1 MIAAMKPPIADDSE
15 QIRGRPAGLF
25 QGSPEA
31 GMADRLFGTATEFE
45 ALLELARRQAT
56 LH

>member
-31 GMADRLFGTATEFE
+31 DTADGLFGTAAEFE
-45 ALLELARRQAT
+45 TLLELARRQAT
-56 LH
+56 WH